1 MVDFYVGSTGPM
13 GGFEKKFM
21 LFDFPFL
28 FKSKQHADNTL
39 DGKTGQ
45 YAMGLLEKQ
54 GLKGLAWYE
63 TASVT

>member
-1 MVDFYVGSTGPM
+1 M

-28 FKSKQHADNTL
+28 FKSKQHAYNTL